1 MAHILDKDNRNRL
14 SKLVSEQLPEFIKG
28 DHTTLVAF
36 IEAYYEYLEQNQKPI
51 EMNRNLRL
59 YNDIDMT
66 LDSFV
71 DYFKKNYLVDIPDTI
86 LADKRTF

>member
-51 EMNRNLRL
+51 EM
-59 YNDIDMT
+59 
-66 LDSFV
+66 
-71 DYFKKNYLVDIPDTI
+71 K
-86 LADKRTF
+86 

>member
-51 EMNRNLRL
+51 EMNNGFA
-59 YNDIDMT
+59 MT
-66 LDSFV
+66 TQFLSLSSRRHHFTGMETGRV
-71 DYFKKNYLVDIPDTI
+71 RPDP
-86 LADKRTF
+86 